1 MQHFVMTAFDGDA
14 GDAADN
20 GDNCPSSSS
29 SSSSITISQLLQDN
43 NAQQSE
49 HAKLCRLQDTV
60 ELVKKETMYWM
71 VSIVTFYCNLLLI

>member
-29 SSSSITISQLLQDN
+29 SITISQLLQDN
-43 NAQQSE
+43 DAQQSE

-60 ELVKKETMYWM
+60 EVKKEIMYWM

>member
-20 GDNCPSSSS
+20 GDNCPSS

-60 ELVKKETMYWM
+60 EVKKETMYWM